1 VPVFRIGFGYDA
13 HRFAEGRALVIGGV
27 TISHPVGLL
36 GHSDADVLT
45 HAVIDAILGALA
57 RGDIGQHFPDTDSR
71 YKGMESLAMLKK
83 VMAWVAEEGFRVMNL
98 DTTVVAERP
107 KLAAHLAAMREK
119 LSRVLGVQGDRIS
132 IKATTTE
139 GMGFCGREEG
149 IAAYAVVS
157 LVRAGVKDKI

>member
-1 VPVFRIGFGYDA
+1 MFRIGFGYDV
-13 HRFAEGRALVIGGV
+13 HRFAEGRSLIIGGV
-27 TISHPVGLL
+27 KIPHPLGLL

-45 HAVIDAILGALA
+45 HAIIDALLGALA
-57 RGDIGQHFPDTDSR
+57 KGDIGQHFPDTDLR
-71 YKGMESLAMLKK
+71 YKNMESLAMLAK
-83 VMAWVAEEGFRVMNL
+83 VMGWVAEEGFRVMNV

-107 KLAAHLAAMREK
+107 RLAPYLMTMREK
-119 LSRVLGVQGDRIS
+119 LSRIMDIQANQIN

-157 LVRAGVKDKI
+157 LVRAEKKNLG